1 MNKKFLATTAAAS
14 TLGGA
19 LAGAT
24 LLAPGLAG
32 AQEDDTTIAPETVEE
47 TERPEEGRR
56 GHRGHRGN
64 GEIAELLGLDQS
76 ELKDA
81 MVDGQTL
88 ADVAADQG
96 IDVQTLI
103 DAMVTNTEERVAT
116 ALEAGRI
123 DQAKADEIL
132 AGAADK
138 ATSVVNGDFERPE
151 RPERPKG
158 ERGPRG
164 PGGDGEIAELLG
176 LDQADLREA
185 ITGGQSLAD
194 IAADQG
200 VDTQDLIDAIVD
212 NAEERVNGALE
223 TGGIDQEKADE
234 ILAGAADRAESIV
247 NGDFEGRPG
256 HRGGPHPG
264 ASDVDADA

>member
-1 MNKKFLATTAAAS
+1 MNKKFLATAAAAS

-47 TERPEEGRR
+47 TERPGEDRR

-64 GEIAELLGLDQS
+64 GEIAELLGLDPS

-151 RPERPKG
+151 RPKG

-223 TGGIDQEKADE
+223 AGRIDQDKADE
-234 ILAGAADRAESIV
+234 ILAGAADRAESVV

-264 ASDVDADA
+264 AGDVDADA

>member
-1 MNKKFLATTAAAS
+1 MNKKFFATAAAAS

-32 AQEDDTTIAPETVEE
+32 AQEDDTNAPETVEE
-47 TERPEEGRR
+47 TVSPEEGHG

-64 GEIAELLGLDQS
+64 GEIAELLGLEKSDLR
-76 ELKDA
+76 EA
-81 MVDGQTL
+81 ITGGQTL
-88 ADVAADQG
+88 AEVAADQG

-103 DAMVTNTEERVAT
+103 DSMVTNTEERVAT

-123 DQAKADEIL
+123 DQDKADEIL

-138 ATSVVNGDFERPE
+138 ATSIVNGEFERPE
-151 RPERPKG
+151 RPEG

-212 NAEERVNGALE
+212 NAEERVNGGLE
-223 TGGIDQEKADE
+223 SGRIDQEKADE

-264 ASDVDADA
+264 ADVEADA